1 MPAGENRRLQHDT
14 RASCRPA
21 SREISLRSRARRGSG
36 GGQPSVSVDVRGRES
51 ERLLTFGVLAAVG
64 RCRGGVIFLF
74 SPGKGRTVA
83 CGADDSSADSGGG
96 AGAFSRDRMCPA
108 SAARGFAC
116 RQRRGRRPARSVSCR
131 QTDDAGG
138 APVSRAFRAGPVCRA
153 ACSLF
158 WQRGGTSAAIR

>member
-83 CGADDSSADSGGG
+83 CGADDSSADSGG